1 MHIQNIHILPVQPR
15 PLLKIEDYPVHYAGH
30 FQAATQAHWLRC
42 SEFSGAAELDFFLN
56 VQNHF
61 LNNFYFL

>member
-56 VQNHF
+56 V
-61 LNNFYFL
+61 